1 MMQYTFRASVL
12 LYYTYVKYG
21 SAKKCRRKFRLKFR
35 DERVSSRQTIHDSVN
50 KLRSTGMLIS
60 NKQKRKRRVLTEK
73 KLDDTGARLVHTS
86 RKSLKRLA

>member
-21 SAKKCRRKFRLKFR
+21 YAKRCRRKFRLKFR
-35 DERVSSRQTIHDSVN
+35 DERVPSRQTIHDLEN